1 MKQTDPKT
9 CCIIGMSPGNSY
21 FKDDE
26 IKYLLKTTIE
36 RYGRVA
42 IMIADIP
49 AISTYMAFG
58 YPENLARRT
67 KALPQGNLLKNRTR
81 RAMHELGYSDEEVKI
96 IDWET
101 EVETNSAYKTSYQH
115 IRDLYNDNQQF
126 MKDADGTTR
135 EVLVGSKREILDIEA
150 ATKMAVHYLLSEFA
164 FLNWAPKFLGVEKVA
179 YVYHKNWLVYENY
192 IAGKYDGLP
201 KTSTDFVLL
210 ENPYETYN
218 PIWGLE
224 DNEDQNGYADVLNR
238 IEQTKTLRVGFTNYI
253 PAFMYDSDY
262 NNFSGIFYEIIIE
275 IARKYDW
282 RVIWTEE
289 TGYGVIVDGLNNNRF
304 DLFGSAVWPTPERQ
318 VQADFSQSLYKSNVF
333 AWIRPDFNKT
343 NSEIKSDSNIR
354 VAIKENDI
362 SDSIACADFP
372 NNRQVKVPQLSDTL
386 ELLQFVADDRADFTF
401 VEPYIAEQF
410 NKDSNINLVQL
421 STEPVRVYDNCFM
434 IKKSE
439 NRLVDLMNEELAI
452 LEENGTI
459 KNLIKKYT
467 GSEETYLL

>member
-1 MKQTDPKT
+1 MQPINPTT
-9 CCIIGMSPGNSY
+9 YCIIGMSPGNSY

-58 YPENLARRT
+58 YPANLARRT

-81 RAMHELGYSDEEVKI
+81 RAMHELGYLDEQVCI
-96 IDWET
+96 IDWEN
-101 EVETNSAYKTSYQH
+101 EVETNSEYKKSYQH
-115 IRDLYNDNQQF
+115 IRDLYNNNTQF
-126 MKDADGTTR
+126 MSDVDETTR
-135 EVLVGSKREILDIEA
+135 AVLIGSKREIADINV
-150 ATKMAVHYLLSEFA
+150 ATKTAVHYLLSEFA
-164 FLNWAPKFLGVEKVA
+164 FLNWAPEFLNVEKVT

-192 IAGKYDGLP
+192 IAGKYDGIP

-224 DNEDQNGYADVLNR
+224 DENQGEYSDVFER
-238 IEQTKTLRVGFTNYI
+238 IESTKTLRVGFTNYI

-275 IARKYDW
+275 IAKKHGW

-304 DLFGSAVWPTPERQ
+304 DLFGSAVWPTPERLA
-318 VQADFSQSLYKSNVF
+318 QADFSNSLYKSNVF
-333 AWIRPDFNKT
+333 AWVRSDFNKI
-343 NSEIKSDSNIR
+343 NDEMKSDMTIR
-354 VAIKENDI
+354 VSVKENDI
-362 SDSIACADFP
+362 SDSIATADFP
-372 NNRQVKVPQLSDTL
+372 SNRQVKVPQLSDTM

-401 VEPYIAEQF
+401 VEPYIASQF
-410 NKDSNINLVQL
+410 NEKSSIQL
-421 STEPVRVYDNCFM
+421 TQSSTEPIRTYDNSFM

-439 NRLVDLMNEELAI
+439 QKLVDLINNELAI
-452 LEENGTI
+452 LESNGTI
-459 KNLIKKYT
+459 EKLIKKYT
-467 GSEETYLL
+467 GTDDTYMR

>member
-1 MKQTDPKT
+1 MDTINPT
-9 CCIIGMSPGNSY
+9 TYCIIGMSPGNSY

-81 RAMHELGYSDEEVKI
+81 RAIHELGYSNEQVRI

-101 EVETNSAYKTSYQH
+101 EIESNEEYKKSYQH
-115 IRDLYNDNQQF
+115 IRDLYNNDTQF
-126 MKDADGTTR
+126 MNDVDGTTKA
-135 EVLVGSKREILDIEA
+135 VLVGSKREIADLDA
-150 ATKMAVHYLLSEFA
+150 ATKIAVHYLLSEFA
-164 FLNWAPKFLGVEKVA
+164 FLDWAPVFLNVDKVA
-179 YVYHKNWLVYENY
+179 YAYHKNWLVYENY
-192 IAGKYDGLP
+192 IAGKYDGVS

-224 DNEDQNGYADVLNR
+224 DENQGEYADVLKR
-238 IEQTKTLRVGFTNYI
+238 IESTKTLRVGFTNYI

-275 IARKYDW
+275 IAKKHGW

-304 DLFGSAVWPTPERQ
+304 DLFGSAVWPTPERLA
-318 VQADFSQSLYKSNVF
+318 QADFSNSLYKSNVF
-333 AWIRPDFNKT
+333 AWMRPDFNKT
-343 NSEIKSDSNIR
+343 NDDIKSDLTIR
-354 VAIKENDI
+354 VAVKENDI
-362 SDSIACADFP
+362 SDSIATADFS
-372 NNRQVKVPQLSDTL
+372 NNRQVKVPQLSDTM

-410 NKDSNINLVQL
+410 NKESDSKLIQSSVE
-421 STEPVRVYDNCFM
+421 SIRVYDNSFM
-434 IKKSE
+434 IKKGE
-439 NRLVDLMNEELAI
+439 QKFIDLINRELAI
-452 LEENGTI
+452 LEESGI
-459 KNLIKKYT
+459 IEKLIKKYT
-467 GSEETYLL
+467 GSDDTYVR

>member
-1 MKQTDPKT
+1 MDTINPT
-9 CCIIGMSPGNSY
+9 TYCIIGMSPGNSY

-81 RAMHELGYSDEEVKI
+81 RAIHELGYSNEQVRI

-101 EVETNSAYKTSYQH
+101 EIESNEEYKKSYQH
-115 IRDLYNDNQQF
+115 IRDLYNNDTQF
-126 MKDADGTTR
+126 MNDVDGTTKA
-135 EVLVGSKREILDIEA
+135 VLVGSKREIADLDA
-150 ATKMAVHYLLSEFA
+150 ATKIAVHYLLSEFA
-164 FLNWAPKFLGVEKVA
+164 FLDWAPVFLNVDKVA
-179 YVYHKNWLVYENY
+179 YAYHKNWLVYENY
-192 IAGKYDGLP
+192 IAGKYDGVS

-224 DNEDQNGYADVLNR
+224 DENQGEYADVLKR
-238 IEQTKTLRVGFTNYI
+238 IESTKTLRVGFTNYI

-275 IARKYDW
+275 IAKKHGW

-304 DLFGSAVWPTPERQ
+304 DLFGSAVWPTPERLA
-318 VQADFSQSLYKSNVF
+318 QADFSNSLYKSNVF
-333 AWIRPDFNKT
+333 AWMRPDFNKT
-343 NSEIKSDSNIR
+343 NDDIKSDLTIR
-354 VAIKENDI
+354 VAVKENDI
-362 SDSIACADFP
+362 SDSIATADFS
-372 NNRQVKVPQLSDTL
+372 NNRQVKVPQLSDTM

-410 NKDSNINLVQL
+410 NKESDSKLIQSSVE
-421 STEPVRVYDNCFM
+421 SIRVYDNSFM
-434 IKKSE
+434 IKK
-439 NRLVDLMNEELAI
+439 
-452 LEENGTI
+452 G
-459 KNLIKKYT
+459 
-467 GSEETYLL
+467 